1 MKTQYYHRISKG
13 IIDPDDDRGLN
24 EKQLNRRIPYRN
36 MVYLGDG
43 LTDVPCMILCKE
55 NGGNSIAVYQKGNK
69 EKVTKI
75 FEDGR
80 VNYIASANYSKGGD
94 LDQIVKLIID
104 SISIKDELE
113 KKELSLFN
121 KQR

>member
-1 MKTQYYHRISKG
+1 
-13 IIDPDDDRGLN
+13 
-24 EKQLNRRIPYRN
+24 